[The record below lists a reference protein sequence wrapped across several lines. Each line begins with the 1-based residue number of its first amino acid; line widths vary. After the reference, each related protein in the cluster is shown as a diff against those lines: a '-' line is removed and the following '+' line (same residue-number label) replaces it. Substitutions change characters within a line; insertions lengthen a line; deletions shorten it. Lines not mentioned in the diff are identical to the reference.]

1 MWRLVLTADAS
12 FAEAYAQALEP
23 LAAVVSIY
31 EVAPDP
37 NAGRFSQPEDWTTD
51 ILMSGQ
57 CVVEALFEAPP
68 ITDDLTSAIAET
80 AATLSQPLPPLA
92 WDEISEDHDWVSE
105 SQSHHPA
112 IRAGGIL
119 VKPSH
124 VEHAPPARH
133 VVHLDAG
140 RAFGTG
146 GHATTHGCL
155 VLMQRLGQSPHPRRI
170 ADIGTGSGLLAIAA
184 ARLYPQAHITA
195 SEIDARALEVAD
207 YNARANGVRMHCVVA
222 NGWRHRSLA
231 HGEPFDLI
239 LANLLYRPL
248 MRFSHQ
254 MADRLAPGG
263 ALILAGLLAG
273 QERPLL
279 QRFAG
284 YGLVL
289 EARAGD
295 KDWPSLL
302 LRKPANTA
310 LSRRFQAFPSSP
322 SENAR

>member
-1 MWRLVLTADAS
+1 MWRLALTADAS
-12 FAEAYAQALEP
+12 VAEVFAQALEP
-23 LAAVVSIY
+23 MAAVVSIY
-31 EVAPDP
+31 EVAPGP
-37 NAGRFSQPEDWTTD
+37 NPGVANQPSDWATD

-57 CVVEALFEAPP
+57 CIVEALFEAPP
-68 ITDDLTSAIAET
+68 ETDDLTSAIAET
-80 AATLSQPLPPLA
+80 ATTLRLPLPPLA
-92 WDEISEDHDWVSE
+92 WDELSEDTDWVSE
-105 SQSHHPA
+105 SQAHNPA
-112 IRAGGIL
+112 IRARSVL
-119 VKPSH
+119 VRPSH
-124 VEHAPPARH
+124 VAHAPPAPY

-155 VLMQRLGQSPHPRRI
+155 VLMQRLGQTPRPRRI

-184 ARLYPQAHITA
+184 AKLYPGAHIVA
-195 SEIDARALEVAD
+195 SEIDARALEVAEF
-207 YNARANGVRMHCVVA
+207 NARTNGVRLECVVA
-222 NGWRHRSLA
+222 DGWRHRTLA
-231 HGEPFDLI
+231 HGGPFDLI

-248 MRFSHQ
+248 LRFSRQ
-254 MADRLAPGG
+254 MAERLAPGG
-263 ALILAGLLAG
+263 ALILAGLLAV

-302 LRKPANTA
+302 LRKPSQTNR
-310 LSRRFQAFPSSP
+310 SRRFQAFPSSP

>member
-1 MWRLVLTADAS
+1 MWRLALTAEAADV
-12 FAEAYAQALEP
+12 EAYAQALEP
-23 LAAVVSIY
+23 MAAVVSIY

-37 NAGRFSQPEDWTTD
+37 KTGRLGQPQDWSTD

-57 CVVEALFEAPP
+57 CMVEALFEVPP
-68 ITDDLTSAIAET
+68 ATGDLTAALAET
-80 AATLSQPLPPLA
+80 ATALRQRLPPLA
-92 WDEISEDHDWVSE
+92 WDEVNEDHDWVGE

-112 IRAGGIL
+112 IRAGRVL

-124 VEHAPPARH
+124 VEHAPPAPH
-133 VVHLDAG
+133 VIHLDAG

-146 GHATTHGCL
+146 GHATTYGCL
-155 VLMQRLGQSPHPRRI
+155 LLMQRCGQTAAPRRI

-184 ARLYPQAHITA
+184 AKLYRGAHIVA
-195 SEIDARALEVAD
+195 SEIDARALEVAI
-207 YNARANGVRMHCVVA
+207 YNARANGVRLDCIVA
-222 NGWRHRSLA
+222 DGWRHRALS

-248 MRFSHQ
+248 LRFSRR
-254 MADRLAPGG
+254 MAERLAPGG

-273 QERPLL
+273 QEKPLL
-279 QRFAG
+279 QRLAAC
-284 YGLVL
+284 GLVL

-302 LRKPANTA
+302 LRKPAPA
-310 LSRRFQAFPSSP
+310 SHARRFQTFPSSP
-322 SENAR
+322 SENVR